1 MAEKDETVNKVSPEL
16 EMRNKKNVARSVLC
30 CVSGY
35 RDDDDDVDENTS
47 QILTFFRP
55 LSMAHKP

>member
-16 EMRNKKNVARSVLC
+16 EMRNKKNVARSVC
-30 CVSGY
+30 VCVSGY

>member
-16 EMRNKKNVARSVLC
+16 EMRNKKNVARNVL

>member
-16 EMRNKKNVARSVLC
+16 EMRNKKNVARNVLC
-30 CVSGY
+30 CVSEY

>member
-1 MAEKDETVNKVSPEL
+1 MAEKDETVNKVSAEL
-16 EMRNKKNVARSVLC
+16 EMRNKKNVVRSL

-35 RDDDDDVDENTS
+35 RDDDDDVDENAS